1 MFIIIIL
8 KFFPIMESS
17 GIDVLNEKQV
27 IGSTLKNK
35 YKITKF
41 IDSGSNGQVY
51 CVSDLSN
58 PSASL
63 VVKMTKQV

>member
-1 MFIIIIL
+1 
-8 KFFPIMESS
+8 MESKDIE
-17 GIDVLNEKQV
+17 IDVLNENQI
-27 IGSTLKNK
+27 IGSTLKNQ

-51 CVSDLSN
+51 CVSDYQN

-63 VVKMTKQV
+63 VVKITHHY